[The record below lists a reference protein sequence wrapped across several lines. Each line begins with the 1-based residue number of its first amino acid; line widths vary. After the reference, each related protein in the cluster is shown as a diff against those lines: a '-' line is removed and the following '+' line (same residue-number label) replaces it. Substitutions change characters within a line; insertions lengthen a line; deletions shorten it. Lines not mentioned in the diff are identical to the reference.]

1 MTEATGLSR
10 IYLEPGDLVFS
21 LEQAEI
27 ATILG
32 SCIAVVLYSSKH
44 QVGTICHAMLPY
56 NIRPQERPERKD
68 FKYVDSAIHYMVARF
83 DAHRIKRHNLIAKV
97 FGGAD
102 VLRAATNVRL
112 KSVGQQN
119 IESALAVLGS
129 YRLRIVASDVGGDRG
144 RKLVFFPHTGQV
156 FLKRLSKSLREI

>member
-1 MTEATGLSR
+1 MNGPAELSR
-10 IYLEPGDLVFS
+10 IYLEPAELAFC
-21 LEQAEI
+21 LEPAEV

-44 QVGTICHAMLPY
+44 QVGAICHAMLPY
-56 NIRPQERPERKD
+56 NIRSPGRPEPTD
-68 FKYVDSAIHYMVARF
+68 FKYVDSSIHYMIDRF
-83 DAHRIKRHNLIAKV
+83 EAHRIKRQSLVAKV

-119 IESALAVLGS
+119 IESALKLLDT
-129 YRLRIVASDVGGDRG
+129 YRLRVVANDTGGDCG
-144 RKLVFFPHTGQV
+144 RKLIFFPHSGQV
-156 FLKRLSKSLREI
+156 FLKRLSKRLRDI